1 MCVHVHLCARLA
13 LWTRTHK
20 VLPLLFALIND
31 RCRVMTNNAAE
42 NVCPA
47 DATISRIR
55 ATPFGPR
62 PLLSGPFNLIPTVSP
77 PITIS
82 LPRALSSRRSFLPAH
97 WNLLP
102 AARPRATA
110 AAREISHF
118 VSSSFSAVCVKFAS
132 VVSISFFF
140 YFFIFFVNLQLYLAR
155 EQNVTEHSE
164 HYCIKRERV
173 MKISMVIER

>member
-1 MCVHVHLCARLA
+1 MCVYVCVHLCARLA
-13 LWTRTHK
+13 YALWTRTYK

-55 ATPFGPR
+55 ATPLGPR
-62 PLLSGPFNLIPTVSP
+62 PLLSSPFNLIPTVSSS
-77 PITIS
+77 ITIS

-102 AARPRATA
+102 AERPRATT

-118 VSSSFSAVCVKFAS
+118 VPERAFRHPFSTMCAKFIS
-132 VVSISFFF
+132 VVLISCFW
-140 YFFIFFVNLQLYLAR
+140 NL
-155 EQNVTEHSE
+155 
-164 HYCIKRERV
+164 
-173 MKISMVIER
+173 